1 MRESDSVGLTA
12 EQVRKAVNGHGNI
25 MDNRLY
31 CDWKAIADELNAA
44 LGGGECEQVL
54 VDCEDGLMPLFT
66 AYCSACGAEWG
77 FTPKFCH
84 NCGAKVTGTRDE
96 RKAMKR

>member
-1 MRESDSVGLTA
+1 MSGKELTA
-12 EQVRKAVNGHGNI
+12 EQVRKSIESRFDFDVWVPNA
-25 MDNRLY
+25 R
-31 CDWKAIADELNAA
+31 WQAIADELNAT
-44 LGGGECEQVL
+44 LGGGECEQIL
-54 VDCEDGLMPLFT
+54 VDCEDGLLPPFT

-96 RKAMKR
+96 RKAVKR